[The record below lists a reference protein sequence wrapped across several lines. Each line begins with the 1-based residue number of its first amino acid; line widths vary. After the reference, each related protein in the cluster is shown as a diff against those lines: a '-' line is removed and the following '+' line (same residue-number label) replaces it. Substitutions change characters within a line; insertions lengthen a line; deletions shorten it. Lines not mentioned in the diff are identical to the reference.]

1 MCQITFSQIT
11 LENTYSS
18 VKSYTFRSAKIDATT
33 VVYYYLDDTTDTV
46 KIFDANHNPLTT
58 LTIPS
63 SVRNSRDY
71 IRMGHLT
78 KYLFDSDEEYEYSV
92 SFFNGSGGTYF
103 YSCYVLNEDGTV
115 LLDGTNFDINASV
128 GFGSVETQGIVKTAA
143 GDLKLVLSNLNSNT
157 GINKAKVYS
166 LAGVTH
172 NLSKAEELGLEKI
185 GVMPNPTV
193 NKVNTVYHNNL
204 VNGKVIVYNN
214 LGQLMKQISVK
225 SGTLSTKVDLSQF
238 STGAYYYQLY
248 DGGNKIG
255 TKKVINN

>member
-1 MCQITFSQIT
+1 
-11 LENTYSS
+11 
-18 VKSYTFRSAKIDATT
+18 VKSFTFRSAKIDATT

-46 KIFDANHNPLTT
+46 RIFDADHNPLTT

-78 KYLFDSDEEYEYSV
+78 KYLFDSDDEYEYSV

-103 YSCYVLNEDGTV
+103 YSCYVLNEDGTI
-115 LLDGTNFDINASV
+115 LLDGSNFDINASV
-128 GFGSVETQGIVKTAA
+128 GFGSVETQGIVETVA

-157 GINKAKVYS
+157 GINEAKVYS
-166 LAGVTH
+166 LVGVTH
-172 NLSKAEELGLEKI
+172 NLSKEEGLALGEI

-193 NKVNTVYHNNL
+193 NKVNSVYHKNL
-204 VNGKVIVYNN
+204 VNGKIIVYNN
-214 LGQLMKQISVK
+214 LGQLIKQIRIK
-225 SGTLSTKVDLSQF
+225 SGALNTKVDLSQF
-238 STGAYYYQLY
+238 STGAYYYQVY

-255 TKKVINN
+255 VKKVINN